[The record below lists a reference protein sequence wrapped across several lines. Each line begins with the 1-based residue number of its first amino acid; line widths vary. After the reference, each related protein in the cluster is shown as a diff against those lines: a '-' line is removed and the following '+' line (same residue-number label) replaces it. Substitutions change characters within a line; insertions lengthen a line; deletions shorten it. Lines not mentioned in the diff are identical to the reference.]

1 MSTLFWIPDSGFLV
15 QCVGYTV
22 FDVDGKYRR
31 FSCQWLQAP
40 TANHFLILRDS
51 IYDVISPL
59 YKSLSLQWYIVVL
72 WSFFFYFP
80 SNFFF
85 GNLLSVYDKR
95 WQWYLL
101 MTLNS
106 ARIMYLW
113 LVRVKAYKTVWQ
125 SFYSDQSQTPHF
137 RDRHAQ
143 PLTLK
148 SRSVYS

>member
-31 FSCQWLQAP
+31 LLSMIITGTHCQSFPDTTRFNLWCNISTLQKSITSVIYCCP
-40 TANHFLILRDS
+40 LI
-51 IYDVISPL
+51 
-59 YKSLSLQWYIVVL
+59 
-72 WSFFFYFP
+72 FFFLLPFH
-80 SNFFF
+80 FFF
-85 GNLLSVYDKR
+85 GNLLSVYEKG